1 MESTKI
7 QMEKMEF
14 GKKLNGFLRALRNLV
29 GKVTRDVAEVV
40 VLCTELEQDK
50 H

>member
-29 GKVTRDVAEVV
+29 GKVTRDVGGSSSPDA
-40 VLCTELEQDK
+40 QS
-50 H
+50 